1 MAKMSPED
9 ARTQAIFKAA
19 VGKKNPTLP
28 PGMDKRPPPKAP
40 LRTPELMA
48 GLPFAGVQKG
58 SGLSKEQAQAE
69 AEAEIARGAGAMAG
83 VSPMSPDQ
91 KAQALANMQ
100 KMGVGTSAPSSVNS
114 TTTADM
120 MRGPTNPGQSF
131 AGTMQKIGMGAP
143 APAMRKGGAVKEK
156 AYASG
161 GTVSAS
167 RRGDGIAQRGKTK
180 GRMV

>member
-19 VGKKNPTLP
+19 VGKKKPAQAQSLP
-28 PGMDKRPPPKAP
+28 PVSM
-40 LRTPELMA
+40 
-48 GLPFAGVQKG
+48 Q
-58 SGLSKEQAQAE
+58 QAQEKFDSYQQRKNLPAMSPTP
-69 AEAEIARGAGAMAG
+69 MAG
-83 VSPMSPDQ
+83 VSPMSSDQ